1 MICFRYEGI
10 DCHSRQWRSYRGG
23 VRQPSPLVF
32 QGNNQL
38 QARYVVGADCW
49 VRFVI
54 SPHDPALPVVIDP
67 YVITGSTYL
76 GGTLT
81 DRVAAMTVDAA
92 GYVYLAGSTEST
104 DFPSGSIRPRADGAE
119 AYVLKINPANLQVVY
134 ATYLGGTADD
144 RALAIAAD
152 VTGSAYIAGFTAL
165 ANFPAQT
172 SFSGGSTDGF
182 VARLS
187 TSGTLQFATLVG
199 GSGADT
205 LNGIALK
212 PDGSAWVVGET
223 GSSNLMLYETAYQ
236 AVSRG
241 GQDALLARINNDGS
255 IAYTGYF
262 GGSGTSAVAV
272 AVDASGEVY
281 FTGGTTSGNFPAANA
296 YRNYNSGLQ
305 DVFVTKLSF
314 DGSLLRYSTYLG
326 GSGGVPGQG
335 EVGNWIGVD
344 GTGAALV
351 VGTTSSNNFPVTG
364 TAAQSSFGGGAT
376 DAFVAKISPAG
387 TSLLYSTYFGGTSGD
402 EGLVGTQ
409 SADGTFYFGGLTS
422 SPGMQ
427 TTDAPQ
433 STLGGDIDGFFVK
446 LSNDLGAVLA
456 FSYVGYTGTDSVSGL
471 AVSSSQLI
479 LAGSSSSPSW
489 LPSGG
494 YKGLYDGWVMTL
506 NESGLAVQ
514 LNSSPAGVPILVSG
528 AGCSPGSA
536 TTPAT
541 LNWGNGASCTVSFS
555 PTQGTGDTRSIFQ
568 SWADGGSANPRTI
581 VASAGTPSY
590 TMQFGTQHRL
600 VRTVSPP
607 EQVRLAVQMITT
619 TPAHPYR

>member
-1 MICFRYEGI
+1 
-10 DCHSRQWRSYRGG
+10 
-23 VRQPSPLVF
+23 
-32 QGNNQL
+32 
-38 QARYVVGADCW
+38 
-49 VRFVI
+49 
-54 SPHDPALPVVIDP
+54 
-67 YVITGSTYL
+67 
-76 GGTLT
+76 
-81 DRVAAMTVDAA
+81 
-92 GYVYLAGSTEST
+92 
-104 DFPSGSIRPRADGAE
+104 
-119 AYVLKINPANLQVVY
+119 
-134 ATYLGGTADD
+134 
-144 RALAIAAD
+144 
-152 VTGSAYIAGFTAL
+152 
-165 ANFPAQT
+165 
-172 SFSGGSTDGF
+172 
-182 VARLS
+182 
-187 TSGTLQFATLVG
+187 
-199 GSGADT
+199 
-205 LNGIALK
+205 
-212 PDGSAWVVGET
+212 
-223 GSSNLMLYETAYQ
+223 MLYGTAYQ

-262 GGSGTSAVAV
+262 GGSGDDRAVAV
-272 AVDASGEVY
+272 AVDVSGEVY

-364 TAAQSSFGGGAT
+364 TAAQSWFGGGAS

-489 LPSGG
+489 LPTGG

-541 LNWGNGASCTVSFS
+541 SNWGNGASCTVSFS
-555 PTQGTGDTRSIFQ
+555 PTQGTRDTRSIFQ

-607 EQVRLAVQMITT
+607 GAGSVSGTDDYYNAGASVQVSATANSGYQFSGWSGSASGTSNPTTVTMDAPKSVVANYSLLSTFTSAIAVQLVITGTGCAAGTYT
-619 TPAHPYR
+619 TPITLAWSPGANCSVSFNGTQTSGDVRSSFSKWSDGPTSNPRTFTATAGASYTIEWNTEYRLTRTVTPLNGGSISGADGSIRLPRWYN

>member
-1 MICFRYEGI
+1 M
-10 DCHSRQWRSYRGG
+10 
-23 VRQPSPLVF
+23 
-32 QGNNQL
+32 
-38 QARYVVGADCW
+38 
-49 VRFVI
+49 
-54 SPHDPALPVVIDP
+54 IDP

-76 GGTLT
+76 GGALT
-81 DRVAAMTVDAA
+81 DRVAAMTVDAV

-104 DFPSGSIRPRADGAE
+104 DFPSGSIRPRVDGAE

-144 RALAIAAD
+144 RALAIAVD
-152 VTGSAYIAGFTAL
+152 VTGSAYIAGFTAS

-223 GSSNLMLYETAYQ
+223 GSSNLMLYGTAYQ

-262 GGSGTSAVAV
+262 GGSGDDRAVAV

-364 TAAQSSFGGGAT
+364 TAAQSWFGGGAT

-402 EGLVGTQ
+402 EG
-409 SADGTFYFGGLTS
+409 FGR
-422 SPGMQ
+422 
-427 TTDAPQ
+427 D
-433 STLGGDIDGFFVK
+433 
-446 LSNDLGAVLA
+446 
-456 FSYVGYTGTDSVSGL
+456 
-471 AVSSSQLI
+471 AVSRWHI
-479 LAGSSSSPSW
+479 LLRRTDIIAGHANDRCSAIDIRR
-489 LPSGG
+489 G
-494 YKGLYDGWVMTL
+494 Y
-506 NESGLAVQ
+506 
-514 LNSSPAGVPILVSG
+514 
-528 AGCSPGSA
+528 
-536 TTPAT
+536 
-541 LNWGNGASCTVSFS
+541 
-555 PTQGTGDTRSIFQ
+555 R
-568 SWADGGSANPRTI
+568 
-581 VASAGTPSY
+581 
-590 TMQFGTQHRL
+590 RL
-600 VRTVSPP
+600 LREV
-607 EQVRLAVQMITT
+607 E
-619 TPAHPYR
+619 